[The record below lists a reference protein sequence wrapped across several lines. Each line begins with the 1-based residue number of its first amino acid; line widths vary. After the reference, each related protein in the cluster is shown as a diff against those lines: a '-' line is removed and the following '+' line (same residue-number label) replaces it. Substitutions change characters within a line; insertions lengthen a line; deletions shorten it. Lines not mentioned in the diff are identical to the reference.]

1 MLIKI
6 GKDFEFVNDLH
17 DVSAVIR
24 EYYNKEL
31 ADKLDELISEVETN
45 NKEYVAGLEDT
56 IDAIRSLVW

>member
-1 MLIKI
+1 MLIQI

-24 EYYNKEL
+24 EHYNKEL
-31 ADKLDELISEVETN
+31 ADKMDELLSEVETN
-45 NKEYVAGLEDT
+45 NKEYVEGLEET